1 MENQIQLVQKPVIQ
15 HSLIEVGKSVTARIQ
30 ELNLENLVATDDTI
44 KSLKELR
51 AELNKEF
58 TEFESQRKALKNAVA
73 APYQE
78 FEAVYVAE
86 ISEKY
91 KQAGELLKDK
101 IGAFEANV
109 KAEKETV
116 IKEYFDEL
124 TASANI
130 DFLTFKQTG
139 IKIDLST
146 SEKKYKEECQA
157 FVSRVQ
163 DDIILINAVDY
174 PAETMAEYKS
184 NGLNASKAITT
195 VRDRKEAERLEQ
207 ERVKQNTVNKRTALL
222 RSLAMIY
229 NSITRSYC
237 WVNDENI
244 YIDLKDVENLPDA
257 EFTKKYAEI
266 ESAIKSKQPAPVHME
281 IPKKQVQEV
290 LKAPVEVQPE
300 VKEKLVSAS
309 FECTGTRSQLI
320 ALGQYMKENGITYKN
335 I

>member
-58 TEFESQRKALKNAVA
+58 TEFESQRKALKNAVS

-130 DFLTFKQTG
+130 DFLTFKHTG

-195 VRDRKEAERLEQ
+195 VRDRKEAERLEE
-207 ERVKQNTVNKRTALL
+207 ERVKQNIVNKRTALL

-266 ESAIKSKQPAPVHME
+266 ESAIKSKQPAPVHTE

-300 VKEKLVSAS
+300 VKEKLLKAS

-320 ALGQYMKENGITYKN
+320 ALGQYMKENSITYKN